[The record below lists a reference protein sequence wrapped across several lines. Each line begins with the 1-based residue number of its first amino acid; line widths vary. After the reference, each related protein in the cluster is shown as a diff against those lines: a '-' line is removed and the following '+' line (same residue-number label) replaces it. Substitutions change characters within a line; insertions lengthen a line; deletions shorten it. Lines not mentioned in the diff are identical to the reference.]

1 MFSSLQQKEHKIC
14 LSKHNAPARV
24 IHGSYG
30 QGQTMFCTEVVSI
43 VSMNTL
49 PCIVVKLQA
58 RLTFVDRWCWNGCK
72 CFLCSPILYILTP
85 TILHLQSW
93 RSGITTN
100 QKCCLRPGPV
110 KDCSGLFTLDYLD
123 KDSSVTHRTTGKL
136 FNRLYKHTC
145 FMVAF

>member
-1 MFSSLQQKEHKIC
+1 MFSSLQQKEHKMC
-14 LSKHNAPARV
+14 LRKHHNPARV

-30 QGQTMFCTEVVSI
+30 QGQTMFCTEVVST

-58 RLTFVDRWCWNGCK
+58 RLTFVDRWCWDGCS
-72 CFLCSPILYILTP
+72 LEDQELPPIK
-85 TILHLQSW
+85 
-93 RSGITTN
+93 
-100 QKCCLRPGPV
+100 KCCLRPGPV